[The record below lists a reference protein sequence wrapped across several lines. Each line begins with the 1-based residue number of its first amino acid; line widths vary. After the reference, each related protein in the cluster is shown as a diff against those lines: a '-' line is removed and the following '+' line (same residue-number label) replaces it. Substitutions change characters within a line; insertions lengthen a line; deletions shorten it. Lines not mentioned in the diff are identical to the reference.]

1 MEIIR
6 IWILIKLLEWCE
18 WCVNDPDPEFTEEDN
33 AEVNE
38 CIWYIKNE
46 LLSLGILLA

>member
-6 IWILIKLLEWCE
+6 IWILIKLLGLCE
-18 WCVNDPDPEFTEEDN
+18 WCVNDPEFTEEDN

-38 CIWYIKNE
+38 CILYIKNE
-46 LLSLGILLA
+46 LLSLGILPA